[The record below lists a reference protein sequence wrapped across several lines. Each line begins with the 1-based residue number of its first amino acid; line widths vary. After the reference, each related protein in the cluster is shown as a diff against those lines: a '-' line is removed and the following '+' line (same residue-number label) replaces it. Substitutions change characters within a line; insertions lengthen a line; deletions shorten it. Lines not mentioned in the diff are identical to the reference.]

1 VILSTQINILNLI
14 VEGVVKIF
22 WVNNSLFGSG
32 FGSGINWF
40 RIAVTAVLYHVR
52 SGVSDVVYPETGGG
66 DWTDGQLTSGG
77 SLQDQVSSL
86 RTQLGRLQ
94 GTVDQVASG
103 ELQIRN

>member
-1 VILSTQINILNLI
+1 M
-14 VEGVVKIF
+14 EK
-22 WVNNSLFGSG
+22 FGSV
-32 FGSGINWF
+32 INWF
-40 RIAVTAVLYHVR
+40 RVAVTEFLYGSR
-52 SGVSDVVYPETGGG
+52 SGVSDVVYPETGGGG

-77 SLQDQVSSL
+77 SLQEQVTSL

>member
-1 VILSTQINILNLI
+1 M
-14 VEGVVKIF
+14 EK
-22 WVNNSLFGSG
+22 

-40 RIAVTAVLYHVR
+40 RIAVTEFLYHAR

-66 DWTDGQLTSGG
+66 GDWTDSQLTSG

-86 RTQLGRLQ
+86 RTQLARLQ